1 MNATLQVFREAYTF
15 LALLL
20 LNFLISLLDLKVKGM
35 NLMGKKNPP
44 WGIIRGS
51 MPQFITSDHRGGGA
65 NGAQSI
71 LALQ

>member
-1 MNATLQVFREAYTF
+1 M
-15 LALLL
+15 LL
-20 LNFLISLLDLKVKGM
+20 LNILISLPDLRVKGM
-35 NLMGKKNPP
+35 NLMKKKTLL

-51 MPQFITSDHRGGGA
+51 MPQFTTSDHRGGGA